1 MKILH
6 KIIITLIFSS
16 VSGCSFQSKQYNFI
30 SNALSNKN
38 RDGPTPNWIIDWV
51 GMKIRVFAINSE
63 NQIFFANYDDY
74 FLVFDGWQI
83 IEAKGF
89 MPQKNVIKI
98 EVNDNNLTYM
108 LNKKILATDLCE
120 SWSVT
125 IDKKTNFIL
134 HEQICYAS
142 GTDYNYTNLIFLN
155 NESQIIALKYTMH
168 PDYPPIQLIMDEY
181 PQLDLDR

>member
-1 MKILH
+1 MKIFH
-6 KIIITLIFSS
+6 KIIIALIFSS
-16 VSGCSFQSKQYNFI
+16 VSGCSFQSKQLDFI
-30 SNALSNKN
+30 SNVLSNKN
-38 RDGPTPNWIIDWV
+38 RDGPTPNWVMDWV

-74 FLVFDGWQI
+74 FLVFEGRQI
-83 IEAKGF
+83 IEAIGF

-98 EVNDNNLTYM
+98 EANDNNLTYM

-134 HEQICYAS
+134 HEQTCYAA
-142 GTDYNYTNLIFLN
+142 GTDYNYTNLIFFN
-155 NESQIIALKYTMH
+155 NESQIIALNYKIH
-168 PDYPPIQLIMDEY
+168 PDYPPIQLTMDEN
-181 PQLDLDR
+181 PLLDIDR